1 MKPTLHQLRIFRT
14 VADCRGYTKAAN
26 TLHLSQPAVSMQV
39 KQLEQQVDMPLLE
52 QIGKK
57 LFLTEAGE
65 VMYQC
70 AVDVER
76 TFEETSELIAQL
88 QGIQR
93 GQLKLS
99 VATTASYFV
108 VNMLKRF
115 SSLYPQIAISLDVT
129 NRHSLLEQLTN
140 NERDLIIMGEPPT
153 DMDLLA
159 QPFMDNPLIMIAAPN
174 HPFTRRKSLE
184 ISDTE
189 GQTFVIRETGS
200 GTRAAIERFFRKAG
214 VSIQSSFEMTSNE
227 AIKQAVQAGLG
238 LGIVSS
244 HTVELELET
253 GKLRALEVKNFPIM
267 RKWYLVS
274 LAGKRLSPV
283 ASLFESFIMD
293 YKDEVI
299 SEEPA

>member
-1 MKPTLHQLRIFRT
+1 MRPTLHQLRIFRT
-14 VADCRGYTKAAN
+14 VAECRSYTKAAS

-39 KQLEQQVDMPLLE
+39 KQLEQNVGMPLLE
-52 QIGKK
+52 QVGKK

-65 VMYQC
+65 TMYQC
-70 AVDVER
+70 ATDVAEK
-76 TFEETSELIAQL
+76 FEETSELIAQL
-88 QGIQR
+88 QGFQR
-93 GQLKLS
+93 GSLKIS

-115 SSLYPQIAISLDVT
+115 SDLYPQISINLDVT
-129 NRHSLLEQLTN
+129 NRSTLLEQLIN

-153 DMDLLA
+153 DMDLAA
-159 QPFMDNPLIMIAAPN
+159 QPFMDNPLIMIAAPS
-174 HPFTRRKSLE
+174 HPFAKKKNLD

-189 GQTFVIRETGS
+189 GQPFIIRESGS
-200 GTRAAIERFFRKAG
+200 GTRAAIERFFEEAG

-244 HTVELELET
+244 HTVQLELET
-253 GKLRALEVKNFPIM
+253 GRLVEIKVKGFPLM

-274 LAGKRLSPV
+274 LAGKKLSPV
-283 ASLFESFIMD
+283 ASLFESFVMD
-293 YKDEVI
+293 YKNEVI
-299 SEEPA
+299 NDESS

>member
-14 VADCRGYTKAAN
+14 VAECRSYTKAASN
-26 TLHLSQPAVSMQV
+26 LHLSQPAVSMQV
-39 KQLEQQVDMPLLE
+39 KQLEQNVGMPLLE

-65 VMYQC
+65 TMYQC
-70 AVDVER
+70 ATNVER
-76 TFEETSELIAQL
+76 TLEETSELIAQL
-88 QGIQR
+88 QGVQR
-93 GQLKLS
+93 GSLKLS

-115 SSLYPQIAISLDVT
+115 SDLYPQISISLDVT

-153 DMDLLA
+153 TMDLTA
-159 QPFMDNPLIMIAAPN
+159 TPFMDNPLVMIASPS
-174 HPFTRRKSLE
+174 HPFATKKNLK

-189 GQTFVIRETGS
+189 GQTFVIRELGS
-200 GTRAAIERFFRKAG
+200 GTRAAIERFFEKAG

-238 LGIVSS
+238 LGIVSTPFIKIPGS
-244 HTVELELET
+244 
-253 GKLRALEVKNFPIM
+253 P
-267 RKWYLVS
+267 KWMS
-274 LAGKRLSPV
+274 
-283 ASLFESFIMD
+283 
-293 YKDEVI
+293 
-299 SEEPA
+299 

>member
-1 MKPTLHQLRIFRT
+1 MKPTFHQLRIFRT
-14 VADCRGYTKAAN
+14 VAECRGYTKAAN

-70 AVDVER
+70 AMEVER

-115 SSLYPQIAISLDVT
+115 SGLYPQISISLDVT
-129 NRHSLLEQLTN
+129 NRHSLLEQLVN

-153 DMDLLA
+153 DMDLHA
-159 QPFMDNPLIMIAAPN
+159 QPFMDNPLIMISSPEHA
-174 HPFTRRKSLE
+174 FTKRKNMKV
-184 ISDTE
+184 SDTE
-189 GQTFVIRETGS
+189 GQTFVIREKGS
-200 GTRAAIERFFRKAG
+200 GTRAAIERFFEKAG

-244 HTVELELET
+244 HTVELELKT
-253 GKLRALEVKNFPIM
+253 GNLVELKVKDFPIM

-274 LAGKRLSPV
+274 LGGKRLSPV

-293 YKDEVI
+293 YKEEVI
-299 SEEPA
+299 SEESA